1 MFNTSLKIAALAAAA
16 ALAVPASAATEYLTF
31 TTSSAI
37 TLPSSKVT
45 GTAGG
50 EDGCLIGSCPEKLS
64 FNTTTGG
71 KLTVTAEDNLLLDK
85 MAYVQQ
91 LSKPSSGLGVLTG
104 TSLLGA
110 SDLNPSVSAP
120 SENLVL
126 TFSKAVTLNSLW
138 FFPDDRHKG
147 SLTGPNGELDAFDEF
162 TISVDG
168 GPTQRA
174 LFGLDNGQPRVLGA
188 SGLQGTTFRI
198 GFSQSSPESFYLAA
212 IGIAPIPEPSTYAL
226 MGLGLAAAGFI
237 ARRRTA
243 ARA

>member
-1 MFNTSLKIAALAAAA
+1 MFNTSLKIAALAAAM
-16 ALAVPASAATEYLTF
+16 ALATPAVAATEYLSF
-31 TTSSAI
+31 TTSDVI
-37 TLPSSKVT
+37 TLPSSKVA

-50 EDGCLIGSCPEKLS
+50 KDGCLIGSCPERLT

-91 LSKPSSGLGVLTG
+91 SSLKNSGLGVLTG
-104 TSLLGA
+104 TWLTGA
-110 SDLNPSVSAP
+110 ADVNPSVSAP
-120 SENLVL
+120 AENLVL

-138 FFPDDRHKG
+138 FFPDDRFKG
-147 SLTGPNGELDAFDEF
+147 SLTGPNGELDSFDEF

-174 LFGLDNGQPRVLGA
+174 LFGLQNGQPRILGA

-198 GFSQSSPESFYLAA
+198 GFSQASPESFYLAA

-226 MGLGLAAAGFI
+226 VGLGLAGAAWV
-237 ARRRTA
+237 ARRR
-243 ARA
+243 RG